1 MIFNDIYFSIGPLHG
16 CVHRWE
22 ITKVIY
28 PSILSLNYS
37 SKTKLHFCIFNGRKT
52 NCNNIKME
60 HLNKESEKSSTL
72 KDVVIISSV
81 IALLSLTLSRNF
93 EVRENVLSAG
103 KKLNVTPLCNES
115 LLIFNRVPKVISQTD
130 LLVFKKSFLLIKVRM
145 FHFHFLR

>member
-1 MIFNDIYFSIGPLHG
+1 
-16 CVHRWE
+16 
-22 ITKVIY
+22 
-28 PSILSLNYS
+28 
-37 SKTKLHFCIFNGRKT
+37 
-52 NCNNIKME
+52 ME
-60 HLNKESEKSSTL
+60 HLKDESEKSSTL

-130 LLVFKKSFLLIKVRM
+130 LHFDVLGAKENNFIILGVHKALKS
-145 FHFHFLR
+145 